1 MLRLAMAFFTALFA
15 AARETEPVLGATW
28 TFRLATERLTSV
40 FEAADFS
47 LVLDDVASVLPALLV
62 AAYVRT
68 IAPGMYAPY
77 INVSLSIT
85 LIKLIHLNDR
95 FLNRNTYKYANKK
108 IVNIPLMKYIEANYN
123 LIVTHSSCFYIDQI
137 NTLIT
142 PHHEWL
148 PCRSNG
154 TLLNNTQFQLIKIHQ
169 QI

>member
-1 MLRLAMAFFTALFA
+1 
-15 AARETEPVLGATW
+15 
-28 TFRLATERLTSV
+28 LTSV

-62 AAYVRT
+62 AAFVRT
-68 IAPGMYAPY
+68 LAPGMYAPY

-142 PHHEWL
+142 RRHEWL
-148 PCRSNG
+148 PCQSNG
-154 TLLNNTQFQLIKIHQ
+154 TLLNNTQFAQHYPLLSAQGLLNIRERFFALPYWEMRTMFSPQ
-169 QI
+169 GNWPTSC